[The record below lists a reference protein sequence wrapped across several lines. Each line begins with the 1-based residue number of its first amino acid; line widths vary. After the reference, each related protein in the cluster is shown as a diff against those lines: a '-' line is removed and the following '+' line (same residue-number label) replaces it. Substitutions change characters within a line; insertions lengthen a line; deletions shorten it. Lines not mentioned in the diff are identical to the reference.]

1 MYQHLGQFFKNKVE
15 ENLNQ
20 LMYRKV
26 MLIRR
31 KMQSKFK
38 EKMF

>member
-1 MYQHLGQFFKNKVE
+1 MYQHLPQFFKNKVE

-20 LMYRKV
+20 LIYRKV
-26 MLIRR
+26 MLIRI
-31 KMQSKFK
+31 KMQNKFK